1 MDVDDVLSTSDAQV
15 NVDAITRRT
24 VYNLVEIKMDPEK
37 IYRAANAFTF
47 GYLCDILTIDR
58 TGISLSSKPAKR
70 ALFTLLTDVVSH
82 ELR

>member
-15 NVDAITRRT
+15 DVDAITRRT

-37 IYRAANAFTF
+37 IYRAANTFTF

-58 TGISLSSKPAKR
+58 TGISLSSKPDKR